1 MRAKMKVAHDGC
13 QIFDQ
18 LIVGYLFYIESN
30 IHSCYYTFNGTERSE
45 ITKIGGGQAHET
57 QESGTNGSD
66 KRFL

>member
-1 MRAKMKVAHDGC
+1 MA
-13 QIFDQ
+13 FF
-18 LIVGYLFYIESN
+18 LNIESN
-30 IHSCYYTFNGTERSE
+30 IYSCYYTFNGTERSE